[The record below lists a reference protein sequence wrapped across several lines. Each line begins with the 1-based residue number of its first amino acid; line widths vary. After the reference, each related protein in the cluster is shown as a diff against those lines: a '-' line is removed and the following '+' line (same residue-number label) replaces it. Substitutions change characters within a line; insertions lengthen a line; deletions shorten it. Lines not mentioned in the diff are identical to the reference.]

1 MLPVRDGARRKMWQ
15 VGSAVATRHSIFVT
29 RRLVTA
35 SARCW
40 TFHCVFSCFPPC
52 ASRWHLACPWSLCR
66 RRDAQGCSRGAAQ
79 PEVIVGL
86 LVFILFG
93 LVVGFLARALMPGR
107 QSMGLIMTSALGM
120 VGSLLGGFLGS
131 LVSPG
136 DVTRVPSAGL
146 IGSLIGAL
154 LVLALV
160 SAGTRRRS
168 LL

>member
-1 MLPVRDGARRKMWQ
+1 M
-15 VGSAVATRHSIFVT
+15 
-29 RRLVTA
+29 
-35 SARCW
+35 
-40 TFHCVFSCFPPC
+40 
-52 ASRWHLACPWSLCR
+52 
-66 RRDAQGCSRGAAQ
+66 
-79 PEVIVGL
+79 GL

-131 LVSPG
+131 LVSHD
-136 DVTRVPSAGL
+136 DVTRVHSAGL